1 MTPFRLRQLAPIAVL
16 LSLLSACNSPEPQQ
30 IIGEFSTQQRP
41 GGIRLFEFRVPLAR
55 PKLRPITSI
64 NTAQQ
69 QAAVMEQFDPD
80 RQLALT
86 QRYLKRDPRLME
98 YCPHGYVTLEQ
109 YAVLERI
116 VIRGEC
122 RYKSQEGGETPPQN

>member
-1 MTPFRLRQLAPIAVL
+1 MTLPHLRPWLACAA
-16 LSLLSACNSPEPQQ
+16 LSLLISACSSPEPDQ
-30 IIGEFSTQQRP
+30 IIGEFSTQSRP

-55 PKLRPITSI
+55 PTLRPITTV

-69 QAAVMEQFDPD
+69 QAAIQEQFDPD
-80 RQLALT
+80 RQLVLT
-86 QRYLKRDPRLME
+86 QRYLKRDPRLQE

-122 RYKSQEGGETPPQN
+122 HYESQTPPQD

>member
-1 MTPFRLRQLAPIAVL
+1 
-16 LSLLSACNSPEPQQ
+16 
-30 IIGEFSTQQRP
+30 
-41 GGIRLFEFRVPLAR
+41 
-55 PKLRPITSI
+55 
-64 NTAQQ
+64 
-69 QAAVMEQFDPD
+69 MEQFDPD

>member
-1 MTPFRLRQLAPIAVL
+1 MTLHRLPQLALTMAL
-16 LSLLSACNSPEPQQ
+16 LSLLAACNSAEPEQ
-30 IIGEFSTQQRP
+30 IIGEFSTQERP

-55 PKLRPITSI
+55 PKLRPITSV

-69 QAAVMEQFDPD
+69 QAALQAQFDPE
-80 RQLALT
+80 RQLVLT
-86 QRYLKRDPRLME
+86 QRYLKRDPRLKE

-122 RYKSQEGGETPPQN
+122 RYKSQEGEEAPPQN